1 MWLCA
6 ARLFFLHEWTRIFS
20 RISLSYVLKF
30 LSVNIYIREIS
41 VKIREISVKNSRQF
55 VWKKHHLP
63 ATKSKERELTQCR
76 TFLGVNRSPLKM

>member
-41 VKIREISVKNSRQF
+41 VKIGEISVKNSHQF
-55 VWKKHHLP
+55 V
-63 ATKSKERELTQCR
+63 
-76 TFLGVNRSPLKM
+76 